1 MNAFK
6 NFDHENCM
14 LAPPDSIN
22 CNFKI
27 LELTEG
33 SFNQNMKFGCFQKE
47 AGDSTI
53 V

>member
-27 LELTEG
+27 LELTEVL
-33 SFNQNMKFGCFQKE
+33 FNQNMKFGCFQKE
-47 AGDSTI
+47 AEDSTI